1 VKSSPRVGVGVIA
14 GTVGI
19 GGDIAVRVIHSAN
32 VRFGFSALGIS
43 HDFSQDGVTYGAR
56 FRPEAAQLTFDWFF
70 FHGVHLSPGLL
81 IYNGTKVTG
90 TATSPAGTSFTL
102 NNVTYQSSSANPL
115 TGALAV
121 TFRKTAPMV
130 LFGFGNLVP
139 RGSRR
144 WSVTFDVGAAFSGS
158 PKTAL
163 SFTGF
168 ACKPPNTSGPT
179 CLNVATDPTVQANV
193 VGEQA
198 SVNDK
203 LKFFK
208 YYPVV
213 QLGFGYSF

>member
-1 VKSSPRVGVGVIA
+1 L
-14 GTVGI
+14 GI

-32 VRFGFSALGIS
+32 VRFGFSGLGIS
-43 HDFSQDGVTYGAR
+43 HDFSQDGVSYGAR

-90 TATSPAGTSFTL
+90 TATAPASTTFTL
-102 NNVTYQSSSANPL
+102 NSVTYESSSANPL

-121 TFRKTAPMV
+121 TLRKTAPMV

-144 WSVTFDVGAAFSGS
+144 WSITFDLGAAFSGA
-158 PKTAL
+158 PRTAL

-168 ACKPPNTSGPT
+168 ACKPPSTSGPT

-208 YYPVV
+208 IYPVV